1 MSRVLEGALRRV
13 WLLGVPFGIVGAAV
27 VIGFARPWDH
37 AASVAPRE
45 VRVERATL
53 RPGQIVLVV
62 VNDSEDAA
70 RVAQV
75 ILNDAFVDFRQSQR
89 ALRPG
94 DAERITVSYPW
105 IVGEAY
111 DVRLMTSTG
120 ATIDY
125 AIEEAAAGTQTA

>member
-1 MSRVLEGALRRV
+1 MSRVLDGALRRV
-13 WLLGVPFGIVGAAV
+13 WLLGVPLGIVGAAV

-37 AASVAPRE
+37 ATVSPRD
-45 VRVERATL
+45 VRVEQATL

-89 ALRPG
+89 RLKPG

-105 IVGEAY
+105 IMGEAY
-111 DVRLMTSTG
+111 EVRLMTSTG

-125 AIEEAAAGTQTA
+125 EIEEAAAGTQTA